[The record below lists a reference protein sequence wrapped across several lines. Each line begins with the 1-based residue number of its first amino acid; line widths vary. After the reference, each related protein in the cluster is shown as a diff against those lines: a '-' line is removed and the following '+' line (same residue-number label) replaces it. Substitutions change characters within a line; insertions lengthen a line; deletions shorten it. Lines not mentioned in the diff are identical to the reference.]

1 MTVESSIDMINYD
14 EIRAITAVQHAK
26 QTREKVLTYL
36 KKIDKID
43 IQVDIFTRKL
53 ELNSHFI
60 EIQKEGEQE
69 SSFILKNITDFFDFD
84 KEGATV
90 HPEVGNKHNS
100 EINEDIPTEQ

>member
-1 MTVESSIDMINYD
+1 MTVERSIDMINYD

-69 SSFILKNITDFFDFD
+69 SFFMLKNITDFFDFD
-84 KEGATV
+84 KEGATA

-100 EINEDIPTEQ
+100 KINEDIPTDQ